1 MSKHFKLILP
11 DEGVEVYM
19 PRDTQTWGYRYGP
32 TIMCNDGI
40 AEAWFAS
47 PGDAFE
53 ADWFTYRRSED
64 GGKTW
69 SYEKVVMAPT
79 PDSMDWFSVCDPT
92 IIKYGDY
99 YYMGYTST
107 LFADGGGVCNNGFV
121 GRSKSPTGPFEK
133 WTENGW
139 GEHRTVNGKTYD
151 WIGKPAPILYFDENW
166 RQWGTGELSFVVKD
180 DVLYI
185 YSTWTTKKTDNT
197 FYSVTNVATA
207 DITREDWPATIKPQG
222 VASVRSSGKNDS
234 YDIVFCEDLN
244 KFIALS
250 TDLRFSDNS
259 MLAVYESDDG
269 LRFRRVN
276 EIKVNTSFWC
286 HNCGISGDYH
296 HHIKSGDLM
305 LLGYAYGNSWG
316 KWGTRI
322 HRYDFTLMDE
332 EFYSERDLENVHR
345 EVKLWPR
352 EETLDMSYISM
363 YKPHYMQLH
372 VGETQEAQIRA
383 YNVCYETTPVTDAV
397 FSNYDDTIVS
407 IKNNMVTGLKEGY
420 TYVDITKDGHFCQ
433 ALIYV
438 RPEGFVFNDP
448 DKKLVSFEPM
458 LKTYNPTLSGKELKQ
473 IHAMAIYSD
482 GSWKEIC
489 EAGEKVTYENHNPE
503 IITVT
508 ENGLVFPTGIVGT
521 AVVTVKSEGLSFDVN
536 VAVNE

>member
-92 IIKYGDY
+92 IIKYRDY

-250 TDLRFSDNS
+250 TDLRFSDDS

-269 LRFRRVN
+269 LRFTRVN

-286 HNCGISGDYH
+286 HNCGISGDYL

-332 EFYSERDLENVHR
+332 DFYSERDLDNVHR
-345 EVKLWPR
+345 EVKLWPH
-352 EETLDMSYISM
+352 EETLDTSYISM

-372 VGETQEAQIRA
+372 IGETQEAQIRA

-407 IKNNMVTGLKEGY
+407 IENNMVTGLKEGY

-448 DKKLVSFEPM
+448 DKKLVSFTPM
-458 LKTYNPTLSGKELKQ
+458 QKTYNPTLSGRELKQ

-482 GSWKEIC
+482 DSWKEIC

-508 ENGLVFPTGIVGT
+508 ENGLVFPKGIVGT
-521 AVVTVKSEGLSFDVN
+521 ATVTVKSEGFSFDVN
-536 VAVNE
+536 VVVTE